1 MKRKILA
8 RIITRHKRRA
18 LRNVVKGK
26 GYRSY
31 QDRLKARCLE
41 ALAS

>member
-1 MKRKILA
+1 MKRTLK
-8 RIITRHKRRA
+8 RIVSRLKKRA

-26 GYRSY
+26 GHRAY

>member
-1 MKRKILA
+1 MKRPIKRIVA
-8 RIITRHKRRA
+8 RLKKRA
-18 LRNVVKGK
+18 LRNIVKGR